1 MDDPTSEAA
10 DLAERLVDEVA
21 RPDHDWPTIRALA
34 LELAALAERVAG
46 TDDPAGGQS

>member
-21 RPDHDWPTIRALA
+21 RPDHDWTIIRALA
-34 LELAALAERVAG
+34 LELADLAGRVAG
-46 TDDPAGGQS
+46 SDEPGGGPP